1 MEIRIFARQG
11 ESIRQ
16 ISRRTELSRNTVR
29 RYLRDEAARRYGPR
43 ALRAC
48 KLDPFVEYLQ
58 ERVDQARPDWIPA
71 TVLLREIQ
79 ERGYPGGISQLK
91 AYLAPFKQSAAEPLV
106 RFETAPGRQHR
117 GATRLAAQAPGAYRA
132 KVDQL
137 VEYVSEGGV
146 RMLIAVGSV
155 AATLAGLIG
164 AWIARPFGSGDTR
177 SSTETVP

>member
-1 MEIRIFARQG
+1 MTDVQRDLGRIAARQ
-11 ESIRQ
+11 
-16 ISRRTELSRNTVR
+16 
-29 RYLRDEAARRYGPR
+29 D
-43 ALRAC
+43 
-48 KLDPFVEYLQ
+48 
-58 ERVDQARPDWIPA
+58 
-71 TVLLREIQ
+71 
-79 ERGYPGGISQLK
+79 SQHK
-91 AYLAPFKQSAAEPLV
+91 
-106 RFETAPGRQHR
+106 
-117 GATRLAAQAPGAYRA
+117 RLARIEA